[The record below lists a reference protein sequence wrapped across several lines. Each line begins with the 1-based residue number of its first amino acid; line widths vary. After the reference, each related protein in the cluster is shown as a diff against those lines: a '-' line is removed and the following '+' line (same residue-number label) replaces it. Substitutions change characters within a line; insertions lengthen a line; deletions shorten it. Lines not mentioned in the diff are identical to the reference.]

1 MNSWEQP
8 SVFHKDNFRIVV
20 VVERKSRKGGRG
32 EKKRRQRRKKY
43 IYIYIFTVISRIH
56 RPSPRSWSVNRRP
69 ILRPI
74 LVHRGGLANSIGE
87 RKRRCE
93 TCARLAYEFPL
104 KRFRY
109 RFRGSTSMSRSLL
122 PLPPRLSREKENCG
136 WNLLKGKRKKK
147 SWGAWCSVV
156 YTWSWR
162 GLCGMITRGWL
173 WFEGLRIE
181 FDCRVFEEERG
192 AIR

>member
-20 VVERKSRKGGRG
+20 VVERKSRKGEGRREEAQTEA
-32 EKKRRQRRKKY
+32 EKVYTY
-43 IYIYIFTVISRIH
+43 IYSRWYHVFIG
-56 RPSPRSWSVNRRP
+56 PR
-69 ILRPI
+69 
-74 LVHRGGLANSIGE
+74 LVHGPWTVVRFYDRFSCTAAAWLTQSGRERGD
-87 RKRRCE
+87 
-93 TCARLAYEFPL
+93 TRLAYEFPL

-147 SWGAWCSVV
+147 SWGAWCSDVHVV
-156 YTWSWR
+156 VARFVRNDNAWMALIR
-162 GLCGMITRGWL
+162 
-173 WFEGLRIE
+173 RIE
-181 FDCRVFEEERG
+181 NRVWL
-192 AIR
+192 

>member
-20 VVERKSRKGGRG
+20 VVERKSRKGEGRREEAQTEA
-32 EKKRRQRRKKY
+32 EKVY
-43 IYIYIFTVISRIH
+43 TYIFTVISRIH

-93 TCARLAYEFPL
+93 TCTRLAYEFPL

-136 WNLLKGKRKKK
+136 WNLLKERRRRRRK
-147 SWGAWCSVV
+147 SWGGAWCSDVHVV
-156 YTWSWR
+156 VARFVRNDNAWMALIR
-162 GLCGMITRGWL
+162 
-173 WFEGLRIE
+173 RIE
-181 FDCRVFEEERG
+181 NRVWL
-192 AIR
+192 